1 MKQKKIEQRTLII
14 GIILNTIMA
23 VAGWWV
29 YQATKIQALF
39 LDANFSLISALSCV
53 GAILISKNSKK
64 TSKTFPHGH
73 FMYEPLYAILKSLF
87 IFGLLISATVSSA
100 MKAIDYFQYGAG
112 EKIIIGPVIPYEI
125 VMVILCFGLS
135 LYSRYQNKSINNVS
149 TMLDAEAKS
158 NFVDGL
164 LSAGIGLGA
173 LIISFISENGPF
185 SFLLYTGDIFITMV
199 LVLCSVK
206 KPVQLLKEGF
216 IELSCGVLTDEAIT
230 QPIKK
235 VIQKHM
241 PTNTELHK
249 CDVSK
254 IGASF
259 RISIYLSYQTDSIC
273 VKELSKKK
281 ECIEKE
287 LSSRY
292 SNLNVSFILP

>member
-1 MKQKKIEQRTLII
+1 MEQKKVEQRTLII

-23 VAGWWV
+23 AAGWRV
-29 YQATKIQALF
+29 YQATKIEALF

-53 GAILISKNSKK
+53 VAILISKNSKK

-73 FMYEPLYAILKSLF
+73 FMYEPLYAIVKSLF
-87 IFGLLISATVSSA
+87 IFGLLISATVSSVI
-100 MKAIDYFQYGAG
+100 KAIDYFQYGAG

-135 LYSRYQNKSINNVS
+135 LYNRYQNKSINNVS

-158 NFVDGL
+158 NFVDGI

-173 LIISFISENGPF
+173 LIVSFISENGPF
-185 SFLLYTGDIFITMV
+185 SFLLFTGDIFITMI

-235 VIQKHM
+235 VIQKYV
-241 PTNTELHK
+241 PNNTELHN
-249 CDVSK
+249 CDVRK
-254 IGASF
+254 IGTSF
-259 RISIYLSYQTDSIC
+259 RVSIYLYYQTDNIY
-273 VKELSKKK
+273 VQELSEKKK
-281 ECIEKE
+281 CIEKE
-287 LSSRY
+287 LSSKY
-292 SNLNVSFILP
+292 SNLNVNFILP